1 MELERGNWDGQ
12 AEASGRFSLV
22 RRRRSD
28 SSDDLEAYCLLASRS
43 ESDCYFNIADIR

>member
-12 AEASGRFSLV
+12 AEASGRVSLV

-28 SSDDLEAYCLLASRS
+28 SSDDLEAHSLLASHP
-43 ESDCYFNIADIR
+43 ESDYYFNIADNR